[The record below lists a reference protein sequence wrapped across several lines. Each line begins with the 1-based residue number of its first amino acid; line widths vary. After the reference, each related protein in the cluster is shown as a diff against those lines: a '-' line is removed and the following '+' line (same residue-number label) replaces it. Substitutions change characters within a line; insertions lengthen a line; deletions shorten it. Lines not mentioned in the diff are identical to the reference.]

1 MQWRA
6 GPEKQMKTNNMW
18 LCGLDPFT
26 EPNAEGDWHCHFLIG
41 AKGLEPVTPTQLAQA
56 LQECWTEQLQQGV
69 AEIEPFDPNR
79 QLERVSYV
87 CKVIRD
93 ETGNEIDMPFAFSK
107 TLERIVKSERVEIPT
122 P

>member
-1 MQWRA
+1 M
-6 GPEKQMKTNNMW
+6 G